1 MSTERDEAI
10 AKLELQLIENFT
22 TKLANS
28 EEADAALLNGAR
40 QFWESL
46 AKVKKAEDEEDLGK
60 LSNSM
65 RSLAELM
72 ADKETEEE

>member
-46 AKVKKAEDEEDLGK
+46 AKVKKAEDEEDIGK